1 MSTFTRVFFQ
11 EVFILLRQYR
21 MWALLPP
28 TPSLSSAAL
37 QFLSRQALLWTLRDA
52 DNESVSL
59 ELGDA
64 VAVGDVTP
72 ALSVALACSQCRASE
87 KPGGSGP
94 APRAASALCEN
105 TPAEFRI
112 RVTLPANYNHTHT
125 HTLLVF
131 VLTALQH
138 LVFTFGFVSVCCSQV
153 PQARCSEEIQA
164 QNGGH

>member
-1 MSTFTRVFFQ
+1 M
-11 EVFILLRQYR
+11 
-21 MWALLPP
+21 
-28 TPSLSSAAL
+28 
-37 QFLSRQALLWTLRDA
+37 LRDA

-59 ELGDA
+59 ELGDTI
-64 VAVGDVTP
+64 AVGDVTP
-72 ALSVALACSQCRASE
+72 ALNVALACSQCTASE
-87 KPGGSGP
+87 KPGGSGL
-94 APRAASALCEN
+94 APSAASALCEN

-112 RVTLPANYNHTHT
+112 RVTLPANYNLTHAHTW
-125 HTLLVF
+125 LVF